1 MQIKCDEASSSRE
14 LTPEKFA
21 KQDICPIC
29 KKIVKINRHHPGLCK
44 HIVEINKKALAIAS
58 KAIKESQQNVCTNIN
73 VQEKKVEKSIND
85 TISKAN

>member
-14 LTPEKFA
+14 LTLGEFA

-29 KKIVKINRHHPGLCK
+29 KKIVKINRHHLGLCT
-44 HIVEINKKALAIAS
+44 HICELNKKTE
-58 KAIKESQQNVCTNIN
+58 KAA
-73 VQEKKVEKSIND
+73 ND